1 MRTWLKWLNVVW
13 LWAMV
18 PALYAGNTPREVLNL
33 NPSWKYSRGDDA
45 GAARPAYDDSAW
57 ERVGL
62 PHSFSIPY
70 FMSKDFYVGYGWYRR
85 EVDLTAK
92 QLKKKIFLEFDGVF
106 QEAEV
111 FVNGVRAGSHVGG
124 YTGFSIDIT
133 PQARKGRNVIAVRV
147 NNLWHPDRAPR
158 AGEHVFSGGIYRNV
172 RLVLKSP
179 AYIDWY
185 GTSVTTPDLA
195 QNDGR
200 SSTVRVVTDLC
211 NAIGSEA
218 TFRLQTD
225 VIDAKGRT
233 VASVT
238 DDYKIASGASVQAD
252 QTTPTVEQPICWSPE
267 QPYLYK
273 VVSTL
278 SRKGRMLDRT
288 ETVLGFRWME
298 WTADKGFFLNGKH
311 LYLRGANV
319 HQDHAGWGDAV
330 TRRAYDERSR
340 IQLHSR
346 LPLSAFPGFCRGLRP
361 RGHALLVGKCLLGH
375 RRFPGGRVLECQCLS
390 GGSRRSCRI
399 RPQCENAVGRDD
411 TNPSQPSFYYCVEH
425 V

>member
-45 GAARPAYDDSAW
+45 GAERTAYDDSAW

-195 QNDGR
+195 RNDGR

-211 NAIGSEA
+211 NATGSEA
-218 TFRLQTD
+218 TFRLQTE
-225 VIDAKGRT
+225 VVDAEGRT

-252 QTTPTVEQPICWSPE
+252 QTTPAVEQPVCWSPE

-330 TRRAYDERSR
+330 TEAGMWRDVRMMKEAGFNFIRGSHYP
-340 IQLHSR
+340 HS
-346 LPLSAFPGFCRGLRP
+346 PAFVEACDREGMLFW
-361 RGHALLVGKCLLGH
+361 
-375 RRFPGGRVLECQCLS
+375 S
-390 GGSRRSCRI
+390 
-399 RPQCENAVGRDD
+399 ENAFWGIGGFRADGYW
-411 TNPSQPSFYYCVEH
+411 NASAYPVEKQKI
-425 V
+425 VPDSTAV

>member
-1 MRTWLKWLNVVW
+1 MKIWLKWLNVLC

-45 GAARPAYDDSAW
+45 GAERTAYDDSAW

-158 AGEHVFSGGIYRNV
+158 AAAVST
-172 RLVLKSP
+172 
-179 AYIDWY
+179 
-185 GTSVTTPDLA
+185 GTS
-195 QNDGR
+195 
-200 SSTVRVVTDLC
+200 
-211 NAIGSEA
+211 
-218 TFRLQTD
+218 
-225 VIDAKGRT
+225 
-233 VASVT
+233 
-238 DDYKIASGASVQAD
+238 
-252 QTTPTVEQPICWSPE
+252 
-267 QPYLYK
+267 
-273 VVSTL
+273 
-278 SRKGRMLDRT
+278 
-288 ETVLGFRWME
+288 
-298 WTADKGFFLNGKH
+298 
-311 LYLRGANV
+311 
-319 HQDHAGWGDAV
+319 GW
-330 TRRAYDERSR
+330 Y
-340 IQLHSR
+340 
-346 LPLSAFPGFCRGLRP
+346 
-361 RGHALLVGKCLLGH
+361 
-375 RRFPGGRVLECQCLS
+375 
-390 GGSRRSCRI
+390 
-399 RPQCENAVGRDD
+399 
-411 TNPSQPSFYYCVEH
+411 
-425 V
+425 